1 MKESG
6 LVESSQRA
14 VKVVCVASYFKGADF
29 LRECKRRGA
38 RVELLTRERTRHE
51 PWPRESL
58 DAVHHLPDDAG
69 AELFVHA
76 AAHLAREQ
84 KIDALVALEEFDVV
98 TTALA
103 REHLRLSGFDSS
115 RARLFRDK
123 LAMRGRAGD
132 AGLRVPDFV
141 PLFNYQEV
149 GEYMERV
156 PPPWVVKPR
165 SDVSSSGIRRLE
177 EAEQVWRAIEALD
190 AREAL
195 QDKSS
200 YYLLEK
206 FVPGEVFHVDSVVEG
221 GEVIFSGASRYGR
234 PPLDVAQ
241 GGGVFT
247 THTLDYD
254 SHEHRELT
262 RLNAE
267 LLRALGLNRGAA
279 HAEFIRGA
287 ADGEFYFLEVA
298 ARVGGAY
305 IAETLEAATGHN
317 LWREWARVEVA
328 HARGER
334 VGRLEPRREYGGIAL
349 SLARQERPDT
359 SDYDDPEIVF
369 RVDKPHHVGL
379 VVRSPDLARVR
390 ELLDDYSGRFARD
403 FSATVPPPERRG
415 VNL

>member
-1 MKESG
+1 MA
-6 LVESSQRA
+6 ESSQRA

-29 LRECKRRGA
+29 LRECKQQGA
-38 RVELLTRERTRHE
+38 HVELLTRERTRQE
-51 PWPRESL
+51 PWPYDSL
-58 DAVHHLPDDAG
+58 DAVHHLPDDVG
-69 AELFVHA
+69 AELFIHA
-76 AAHLAREQ
+76 AAYLSREQ

-98 TTALA
+98 TTSLA
-103 REHLRLSGFDSS
+103 REHLRLTGLDSS
-115 RARLFRDK
+115 QARLFRDK
-123 LAMRGRAGD
+123 LAMRGRARD

-177 EAEQVWRAIEALD
+177 ESEQVWRAIESLD

-206 FVPGEVFHVDSVVEG
+206 FIPGEVFHVDSVVEE

-234 PPLDVAQ
+234 PPLEVAQ
-241 GGGVFT
+241 GGGVFS
-247 THTLDYD
+247 THTLDYG
-254 SHEHRELT
+254 SEEYKELT

-267 LLRALGLNRGAA
+267 LLRALGLERGAA

-328 HARGER
+328 HARDER
-334 VGRLEPRREYGGIAL
+334 IGRLEPRREYGGIAL
-349 SLARQERPDT
+349 SLARQERPNT
-359 SDYDDPEIVF
+359 SAYDDPEIVL
-369 RVDKPHHVGL
+369 RVEKPHHVGL
-379 VVRSPDLARVR
+379 VVRSQDLARVR
-390 ELLDDYSGRFARD
+390 ELLDEYSQRFAQD
-403 FSATVPPPERRG
+403 FSAIVPPPERRG

>member
-1 MKESG
+1 LAEA
-6 LVESSQRA
+6 SQRA

-29 LRECKRRGA
+29 LRECKRQGA
-38 RVELLTRERTRHE
+38 RVELLTRERTRRE
-51 PWPRESL
+51 PWPHDSL
-58 DAVHHLPDDAG
+58 DAVHYLPDEAG
-69 AELFVHA
+69 AELVSHA
-76 AAHLAREQ
+76 AAYLSREQ

-103 REHLRLSGFDSS
+103 REHLRLPGFDSA

-123 LAMRGRAGD
+123 LAMRQSARA

-177 EAEQVWRAIEALD
+177 ESEHVWRAIDALD

-206 FVPGEVFHVDSVVEG
+206 FVRGEVFHVDSVTEE
-221 GEVIFSGASRYGR
+221 GEVIFCGASRYGR

-247 THTLDYD
+247 THTLDYG
-254 SHEHRELT
+254 SPEFEELT

-267 LLRALGLNRGAA
+267 LLRARGLGRGAA

-287 ADGEFYFLEVA
+287 EDGEFYFLEVA
-298 ARVGGAY
+298 ARVGGAF

-334 VGRLEPRREYGGIAL
+334 VGRLSPRREYGGIAL

-359 SDYDDPEIVF
+359 SAYDDPEIVF

-379 VVRSPDLARVR
+379 VVRSPDPARVR
-390 ELLDDYSGRFARD
+390 ALLDDYSARFARD
-403 FSATVPPPERRG
+403 FSATIAPPDRRG

>member
-1 MKESG
+1 M
-6 LVESSQRA
+6 
-14 VKVVCVASYFKGADF
+14 KVVCVASYFKGADF
-29 LRECKRRGA
+29 LRECKRQGA

-51 PWPRESL
+51 PWPHDSL

-84 KIDALVALEEFDVV
+84 KMDALVALEEFDVV

-103 REHLRLSGFDSS
+103 REHLRLPGFDSS

-123 LAMRGRAGD
+123 LAMRQRARA

-149 GEYMERV
+149 GEYMARV

-177 EAEQVWRAIEALD
+177 ESEHVWRAIEALD

-195 QDKSS
+195 QDRSS

-206 FVPGEVFHVDSVVEG
+206 FVPGEVFHVDSVTEG
-221 GEVIFSGASRYGR
+221 GEVIFCGASRYGR
-234 PPLDVAQ
+234 PPLEVAQ

-247 THTLDYD
+247 THTLDYA
-254 SHEHRELT
+254 SQEFQELT

-267 LLRALGLNRGAA
+267 LLRALGLEWGAA

-287 ADGEFYFLEVA
+287 EDGEFYFLEVA

-334 VGRLEPRREYGGIAL
+334 VGRLEPRREYGGLAL

-359 SDYDDPEIVF
+359 NAYGDPEIVF

-390 ELLDDYSGRFARD
+390 QLLEDYSARFAQD

>member
-1 MKESG
+1 MAETPNR
-6 LVESSQRA
+6 VEN
-14 VKVVCVASYFKGADF
+14 VVCVASFFKGADF
-29 LRECKRRGA
+29 LRECKRQGA
-38 RVELLTRERTRHE
+38 RVELLTRERTRGE
-51 PWPRESL
+51 PWPHDSL
-58 DAVHHLPDDAG
+58 DAVHYLPDDAG
-69 AELFVHA
+69 GELVAHA
-76 AAHLAREQ
+76 AAYLSREQ

-103 REHLRLSGFDSS
+103 REHLRLPGFDSA

-123 LAMRGRAGD
+123 LAMRQRARD
-132 AGLRVPDFV
+132 ASLRVPDFV

-149 GEYMERV
+149 GEYMEHV

-165 SDVSSSGIRRLE
+165 SDVSASGIRRLE
-177 EAEQVWRAIEALD
+177 ESEHVWRAIEALD

-206 FVPGEVFHVDSVVEG
+206 FVRGEVFHVDSVSEG
-221 GEVIFSGASRYGR
+221 GEVIFNGASRYGR

-254 SHEHRELT
+254 SQEYRELT

-267 LLRALGLNRGAA
+267 LLRALGLERGAA

-287 ADGEFYFLEVA
+287 EDGEFYFLEVA
-298 ARVGGAY
+298 ARVGGAF

-334 VGRLEPRREYGGIAL
+334 IGRLEPRREYGGLAL
-349 SLARQERPDT
+349 SLARQEHPDT
-359 SDYDDPEIVF
+359 SRYDDPEIVF
-369 RVDKPHHVGL
+369 RVEKPYHVGL

-390 ELLDDYSGRFARD
+390 GLLEDYSERFARD
-403 FSATVPPPERRG
+403 FSAVIAPPERRG

>member
-1 MKESG
+1 LAEA
-6 LVESSQRA
+6 SQRA

-29 LRECKRRGA
+29 PRECKRQGA

-51 PWPRESL
+51 PWPHESL
-58 DAVHHLPDDAG
+58 DAVHYLPDDAG
-69 AELFVHA
+69 AELVVHA

-84 KIDALVALEEFDVV
+84 QLDALVALEEFDVV
-98 TTALA
+98 TAALA
-103 REHLRLSGFDSS
+103 REHLRLAGLDSS
-115 RARLFRDK
+115 QARLFRDK
-123 LAMRGRAGD
+123 LAMRQRARD
-132 AGLRVPDFV
+132 ARLRVPDFV

-177 EAEQVWRAIEALD
+177 ESEHVWRAIDVLD

-206 FVPGEVFHVDSVVEG
+206 FIAGEVFHVDSITED

-234 PPLDVAQ
+234 PPLEVAQ

-254 SHEHRELT
+254 STEYQELT

-267 LLRALGLNRGAA
+267 LLRALGLERGAA
-279 HAEFIRGA
+279 HAEFIRGE

-317 LWREWARVEVA
+317 LWREWARIEVA

-334 VGRLEPRREYGGIAL
+334 VGMLEPRREYGGIAL

-359 SDYDDPEIVF
+359 SAYDDPEIVF

-390 ELLDDYSGRFARD
+390 GLLDDYSARFARD

>member
-1 MKESG
+1 MAEAFEGAS
-6 LVESSQRA
+6 
-14 VKVVCVASYFKGADF
+14 KVVCVASHFKGADF
-29 LRECKRRGA
+29 LRECRRQGA
-38 RVELLTRERTRHE
+38 RVELLTRERTRGE
-51 PWPRESL
+51 PWPYDSL
-58 DAVHHLPDDAG
+58 DAIHHLPDDAS
-69 AELFVHA
+69 AELFIHA
-76 AAHLAREQ
+76 AAYLSRER

-98 TTALA
+98 TTALM
-103 REHLRLSGFDSS
+103 REHLRLAGLDSS
-115 RARLFRDK
+115 SARLFRDK
-123 LAMRGRAGD
+123 LAMRQCARE
-132 AGLRVPDFV
+132 AGLLVPDFV
-141 PLFNYQEV
+141 PLFNYQQV

-165 SDVSSSGIRRLE
+165 SDVSASGIRKLE
-177 EAEQVWRAIEALD
+177 EPEQVWRAIEALD

-206 FVPGEVFHVDSVVEG
+206 FVAGEVFHVDSVVEE
-221 GEVIFSGASRYGR
+221 GEVIFYGASRYGR

-254 SHEHRELT
+254 SEEFKELT

-267 LLRALGLNRGAA
+267 LLRALGLERGAA

-287 ADGEFYFLEVA
+287 ADGRFYFLEVA
-298 ARVGGAY
+298 ARVGGAF

-334 VGRLEPRREYGGIAL
+334 VGRFEPRREYGGLAL

-359 SDYDDPEIVF
+359 SAYGDPEIVL

-379 VVRSPDLARVR
+379 VVRSPSLARVR
-390 ELLDDYSGRFARD
+390 ELLEDYSQRFARD
-403 FSATVPPPERRG
+403 FSAIVAPPERRG

>member
-1 MKESG
+1 LAEA
-6 LVESSQRA
+6 SQRA
-14 VKVVCVASYFKGADF
+14 VKIVCVASYFKGADF
-29 LRECKRRGA
+29 LRECKRQGA

-51 PWPRESL
+51 PWPHDSL

-69 AELFVHA
+69 AELVVHA

-103 REHLRLSGFDSS
+103 REHLRLPGFDSA

-123 LAMRGRAGD
+123 LAMRQRARD
-132 AGLRVPDFV
+132 ARLRVPDFV

-156 PPPWVVKPR
+156 PPPWVIMPR

-177 EAEQVWRAIEALD
+177 ESEEVWRALDALD

-206 FVPGEVFHVDSVVEG
+206 FVPGEVFHVDSVMEEG
-221 GEVIFSGASRYGR
+221 EIIFSGANRYGR

-254 SHEHRELT
+254 SQEYGELT
-262 RLNAE
+262 RFNSE
-267 LLRALGLNRGAA
+267 LLRALGLERGAA

-298 ARVGGAY
+298 ARVGGAF

-328 HARGER
+328 QARGER
-334 VGRLEPRREYGGIAL
+334 IGKLEPRREYGGIAL

-359 SDYDDPEIVF
+359 SAYDDPEIVF
-369 RVDKPHHVGL
+369 RIDKPNHVGL

-390 ELLDDYSGRFARD
+390 MLLDDYSARFARD
-403 FSATVPPPERRG
+403 FSATIAPPDRRG

>member
-1 MKESG
+1 MSEIPRK
-6 LVESSQRA
+6 A
-14 VKVVCVASYFKGADF
+14 VKVVCVASYCKGADF
-29 LRECKRRGA
+29 LREWTRPGA
-38 RVELLTRERTRHE
+38 HVELLTRERTARE
-51 PWPRESL
+51 PWPSDAL
-58 DAVHHLPDDAG
+58 DAVHYLPDDAG
-69 AELFVHA
+69 ADLVVHA
-76 AAHLAREQ
+76 AAHLSREQ

-103 REHLRLSGFDSS
+103 REHLRLAGLDSS

-123 LAMRGRAGD
+123 LAMRQRARE

-165 SDVSSSGIRRLE
+165 SDVSASGIRRVE
-177 EAEQVWRAIEALD
+177 ESEHVWRAIEALD

-206 FVPGEVFHVDSVVEG
+206 FVAGEVFHVDSIVED

-247 THTLDYD
+247 THTLGYD
-254 SHEHRELT
+254 SQEHAELT

-267 LLRALGLNRGAA
+267 LLRALGLERGAA

-305 IAETLEAATGHN
+305 IADTLEAATGHN
-317 LWREWARVEVA
+317 LWREWARVEAA

-334 VGRLEPRREYGGIAL
+334 VGRLEPRRGYGGIAL

-359 SDYDDPEIVF
+359 SAYDDPEIVF

-390 ELLDDYSGRFARD
+390 QLLEDYSQRFARD
-403 FSATVPPPERRG
+403 FSATVPPPDRRG
-415 VNL
+415 VTL

>member
-1 MKESG
+1 
-6 LVESSQRA
+6 

-29 LRECKRRGA
+29 LRECKQQGA
-38 RVELLTRERTRHE
+38 HVELLTRERTRQE
-51 PWPRESL
+51 PWPYDSL
-58 DAVHHLPDDAG
+58 DAVHHLPDDVG
-69 AELFVHA
+69 AELFIHA
-76 AAHLAREQ
+76 AAYLSREQ

-98 TTALA
+98 TTSLA
-103 REHLRLSGFDSS
+103 REHLRLTGLDSS
-115 RARLFRDK
+115 QARLFRDK
-123 LAMRGRAGD
+123 LAMRGRARD

-177 EAEQVWRAIEALD
+177 ESEQVWRAIESLD

-206 FVPGEVFHVDSVVEG
+206 FIPGEVFHVDSVVEE

-234 PPLDVAQ
+234 PPLEVAQ
-241 GGGVFT
+241 GGGVFS
-247 THTLDYD
+247 THTLDYG
-254 SHEHRELT
+254 SEEYKELT

-267 LLRALGLNRGAA
+267 LLRALGLERGAA

-328 HARGER
+328 HARDER
-334 VGRLEPRREYGGIAL
+334 IGRLEPRREYGGIAL
-349 SLARQERPDT
+349 SLARQERPNT
-359 SDYDDPEIVF
+359 SAYDDPEIVL
-369 RVDKPHHVGL
+369 RVEKPHHVGL
-379 VVRSPDLARVR
+379 VVRSQDLARVR
-390 ELLDDYSGRFARD
+390 ELLDEYSQRFAQD
-403 FSATVPPPERRG
+403 FSAIVPPPERRG

>member
-1 MKESG
+1 LAEA
-6 LVESSQRA
+6 SQRA

-29 LRECKRRGA
+29 LRECRRQGA
-38 RVELLTRERTRHE
+38 RVELLTRERTRPE
-51 PWPRESL
+51 PWPHDAL
-58 DAVHHLPDDAG
+58 DAVHYLPDDAG
-69 AELFVHA
+69 AELVVHA
-76 AAHLAREQ
+76 AAHLVREQ

-103 REHLRLSGFDSS
+103 REHLRLEGLHSTS
-115 RARLFRDK
+115 ARTFRDK
-123 LAMRGRAGD
+123 LVMRQRARA

-141 PLFNYQEV
+141 PLFNYQEI
-149 GEYMERV
+149 GEYMQRV

-177 EAEQVWRAIEALD
+177 EAEHVWRAIDALD

-195 QDKSS
+195 QDKHS

-206 FVPGEVFHVDSVVEG
+206 FVPGEVFHVDSIVED
-221 GEVIFSGASRYGR
+221 GEVIFIGVNRYGR
-234 PPLDVAQ
+234 PPLEVVQ
-241 GGGVFT
+241 GGVFT
-247 THTLDYD
+247 TYTLDYD
-254 SHEHRELT
+254 SHEYKELT

-267 LLRALGLNRGAA
+267 LLRALGLERGAA

-287 ADGEFYFLEVA
+287 EDGEFYFLEVA
-298 ARVGGAY
+298 ARVGGAF

-334 VGRLEPRREYGGIAL
+334 VGKLEPRRDYGGIAL

-359 SDYDDPEIVF
+359 SAYDDPEVVF
-369 RVDKPHHVGL
+369 RVEKPHHVGL
-379 VVRSPDLARVR
+379 VVRSEDLARVR
-390 ELLDDYSGRFARD
+390 RLIEEYSARFATD
-403 FSATVPPPERRG
+403 FSATVPPPDRRG